1 MYHIDCFALPNLL
14 VDISAKEFNLNFEIF
29 RDNEVSN
36 ADPCSLSYW
45 KSQLEGVLLICMED
59 SKIYIHL
66 NSINPDTG
74 GERRGQEQRIIAK
87 VVLLRTDEIDEGS
100 STKSTNFASL

>member
-1 MYHIDCFALPNLL
+1 MYHIDCFALSNLH
-14 VDISAKEFNLNFEIF
+14 VDISAKEFNFEIF
-29 RDNEVSN
+29 RDND
-36 ADPCSLSYW
+36 ADPCSRSYW